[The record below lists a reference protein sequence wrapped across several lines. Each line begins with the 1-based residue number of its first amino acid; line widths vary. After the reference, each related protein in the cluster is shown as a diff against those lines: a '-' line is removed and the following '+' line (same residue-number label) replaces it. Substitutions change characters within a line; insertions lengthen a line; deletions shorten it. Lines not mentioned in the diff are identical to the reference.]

1 MTIVCHKLAQRVLK
15 RVKAAAH
22 DFFFIKISYIWVTA
36 ATIIYS
42 LVVMLIFRDFLYVPF
57 DLHIFHELNFQG
69 NNLAT
74 L

>member
-1 MTIVCHKLAQRVLK
+1 MT
-15 RVKAAAH
+15 
-22 DFFFIKISYIWVTA
+22 FFIKISYIWVTA

-57 DLHIFHELNFQG
+57 DLQVFHELNFQG